1 MLKQDAEEDKR
12 ESPTVGSLTLLSC
25 RADVKRQHSGGC
37 VRNQDEGRTSVR
49 P

>member
-12 ESPTVGSLTLLSC
+12 ESPTVGPLTLLSC
-25 RADVKRQHSGGC
+25 RADVKRHSGGC
-37 VRNQDEGRTSVR
+37 VRTQDEGRTAVR